1 MATPAFL
8 LWSSFA
14 SSSSSSQEDRND
26 GGTAQN
32 GLPTPPDPAAKDSSP
47 ARPKPKPKKAS
58 KAAAPKRPPQRG
70 LGVAQLERLLHQE
83 RWKKIT
89 EIDPSR
95 EVHPF
100 PGQLPVYDYPPAVS
114 PLGAYGAPAPPPAPA
129 AVAAYGSGWVQ
140 APGMCYIQQ
149 CRPASPGLA
158 GYDGAIASTVR
169 SVLHEQYS
177 LDRYRMGKA
186 SGEGRFQVG
195 SPFPEPPSNQKMQCF
210 SDQCEFCA
218 RKKRLFGDNPGFSGN
233 NGVDYFEMD
242 LAAAMAVDQESQ
254 GLYGCGPRRGKAMME
269 SREAI
274 KEFDFFPQSRSASLG
289 HSEFG
294 NRGAGDASS
303 SSSSSAA
310 ASPSFV
316 DLSLKLSV

>member
-8 LWSSFA
+8 LWSSA
-14 SSSSSSQEDRND
+14 AASSSSQEDRND
-26 GGTAQN
+26 GSAAQN
-32 GLPTPPDPAAKDSSP
+32 GLPPPPDPAAKESSL
-47 ARPKPKPKKAS
+47 ARPKPKKAS

-70 LGVAQLERLLHQE
+70 LGVAQLERLRLQE
-83 RWKKIT
+83 R
-89 EIDPSR
+89 PSR
-95 EVHPF
+95 EVHSF
-100 PGQLPVYDYPPAVS
+100 PGQLPVYDYSPAVA

-129 AVAAYGSGWVQ
+129 GVAAYGSGWVQ
-140 APGMCYIQQ
+140 ARGMCYIQQ

-158 GYDGAIASTVR
+158 GYDGAAASTVR

-177 LDRYRMGKA
+177 LDRYRMGMA
-186 SGEGRFQVG
+186 GGEGRFQVG

-269 SREAI
+269 SSETI
-274 KEFDFFPQSRSASLG
+274 KEFDFFPQSRSASVG

-294 NRGAGDASS
+294 NRGAGDAFS

-310 ASPSFV
+310 ASPSFI